1 MFMVGIFLLQIKR
14 ALLKAMNNIY
24 SYNLDDL
31 FYWIEKCY
39 WEIGT
44 ALS

>member
-31 FYWIEKCY
+31 FYWIEECY
-39 WEIGT
+39 CEIGT
-44 ALS
+44 AL